1 MTKLDLNL
9 EAYRLIAELLLR
21 LRCAIRQELHQQGG
35 DAWEELL
42 PEDLR
47 LFLTQRRQRE
57 QGVSW
62 FATDNFDLLD
72 YAGFADLAEILAATP
87 SLLQRLDWLPPT
99 NRETMLRVRFL
110 ELDTVF
116 QRVAYAR
123 PVSELEMEL
132 LAGLGER
139 VKRSLEG
146 APPSKEKSPPPKVA
160 APASPREGEPGRPA
174 AFSREKPSV
183 PASVVRPA
191 PAPIAERPRTKD
203 VIREA
208 LDSGDT
214 QTIMQELYKE
224 VVATADAIFKEGK
237 SPACPTWEAV
247 RESAWYLENFR
258 RLSLAPLS
266 HFFDI
271 VDDTKA
277 LAAHASR
284 EEVLEAVR
292 NRGFAQTLLQLK
304 ELFQT
309 YLSPGS

>member
-1 MTKLDLNL
+1 MAKLDLNL
-9 EAYRLIAELLLR
+9 DAYRLIAELLSR
-21 LRCAIRQELHQQGG
+21 LRQAIRQELRQRAG

-47 LFLTQRRQRE
+47 LFLAQRRQRE

-62 FATDNFDLLD
+62 FATDSFDLLD
-72 YAGFADLAEILAATP
+72 YAGFADLAEILATTP

-146 APPSKEKSPPPKVA
+146 I
-160 APASPREGEPGRPA
+160 APAKETPPTP
-174 AFSREKPSV
+174 K
-183 PASVVRPA
+183 PA
-191 PAPIAERPRTKD
+191 PAPSPAAETAAAPAPPKEKPPAAAPPSTPEAAPPRD
-203 VIREA
+203 RIREA
-208 LDSGDT
+208 LAAGDT
-214 QTIMQELYKE
+214 KAIMQALYKE
-224 VVATADAIFKEGK
+224 VVATADAIFKEGRG
-237 SPACPTWEAV
+237 PACPTWELV
-247 RESAWYLENFR
+247 RESSWYAENFR
-258 RLSLAPLS
+258 KLSLAPLS

-271 VDDTKA
+271 VEDAKA
-277 LAAHASR
+277 LAQTATSR

-292 NRGFAQTLLQLK
+292 NRAFAQTLLQLK
-304 ELFQT
+304 ELFQP
-309 YLSPGS
+309 YLSPSP

>member
-1 MTKLDLNL
+1 VAKLDLNL
-9 EAYRLIAELLLR
+9 DAYRLIAELLSR
-21 LRCAIRQELHQQGG
+21 LRQAIRHELRQRAG

-62 FATDNFDLLD
+62 FATDSFDLLD
-72 YAGFADLAEILAATP
+72 YAGFAEAAEILAATP

-146 APPSKEKSPPPKVA
+146 I
-160 APASPREGEPGRPA
+160 APAKEPPTP
-174 AFSREKPSV
+174 K
-183 PASVVRPA
+183 PA
-191 PAPIAERPRTKD
+191 PAPSPAAETAAAPAPPKEKPPAAAPPSTPEVARPHD
-203 VIREA
+203 QISEA
-208 LDSGDT
+208 LAAGDT
-214 QTIMQELYKE
+214 KAIMQALYKE
-224 VVATADAIFKEGK
+224 VVATADAIFKEGRG
-237 SPACPTWEAV
+237 PACPIWELV
-247 RESAWYLENFR
+247 RESSWYAENFR
-258 RLSLAPLS
+258 KLSLAPLS

-271 VDDTKA
+271 VEDTKA
-277 LAAHASR
+277 LAQTASR

-292 NRGFAQTLLQLK
+292 NRAFAQTLLQLK
-304 ELFQT
+304 ELFQP
-309 YLSPGS
+309 YLSPSP